1 MNEENF
7 RRLHCDD
14 DIVILEKDTFT
25 VARLKELLSQNFKEF
40 IEKTGQQKNRYQEY
54 NNWKWFVGKTNP
66 QVEVFVSICYLL
78 NNFCY
83 LSITD
88 KSIRLDLSNIMLI
101 FPPNGI
107 ECKLLELDS
116 RKWIEGKIRIHCNL
130 IITGSHSAEVKL
142 ELEFSP
148 AESKL
153 AEESTHEDRLD
164 DLRAKLNQL
173 NEA

>member
-14 DIVILEKDTFT
+14 DIVMLEKDTFT
-25 VARLKELLSQNFKEF
+25 VARLKELLSQNFKELV
-40 IEKTGQQKNRYQEY
+40 EKTGIQTDRDGTQCNLIIAAGLNYIA
-54 NNWKWFVGKTNP
+54 
-66 QVEVFVSICYLL
+66 SICLL
-78 NNFCY
+78 FYKFCW
-83 LSITD
+83 LPITD
-88 KSIRLDLSNIMLI
+88 KSIQLDLSNILLI
-101 FPPNGI
+101 FPPHGI

-116 RKWIEGKIRIHCNL
+116 RKWIEGKLRIYCDL
-130 IITGSHSAEVKL
+130 QILGYQSANVTV

>member
-7 RRLHCDD
+7 RRLDSDD
-14 DIVILEKDTFT
+14 DIVMLEKDTFT
-25 VARLKELLSQNFKEF
+25 VGRLKELLSQNFKEF
-40 IEKTGQQKNRYQEY
+40 IEKTVQQKDRYNQY
-54 NNWKWFVGKTNP
+54 SNLVYLIDPKYPN
-66 QVEVFVSICYLL
+66 QVRSASIAYFFNQYCYLP
-78 NNFCY
+78 
-83 LSITD
+83 ITD
-88 KSIRLDLSNIMLI
+88 KSIKVDLSNILLI

-107 ECKLLELDS
+107 ECKVLELDS
-116 RKWIEGKIRIHCNL
+116 RKRIEGKLRIHCNL
-130 IITGSHSAEVKL
+130 IITGSHSAEVKV

-173 NEA
+173 NQG